1 MPPGHVTQD
10 CPISTL
16 HSFGWLSNRFN
27 KDKIEEF
34 CETSGKVCASP
45 GVRLET
51 SSLGMLKT
59 LVSRTKS
66 TFLGIKTHHK
76 SGTGRRGSNLLRS
89 HLKTTTTTTFKKCRG
104 GGVQKVLSFLCLSG
118 LRRPHPSQ
126 TGYPCKLYFPAQ
138 HRPQMTTVGSRGRVE
153 PLSSSFLGHGS
164 HSGFR

>member
-27 KDKIEEF
+27 KDKMEDF

-89 HLKTTTTTTFKKCRG
+89 HLKTTTTTTTFKKCRG
-104 GGVQKVLSFLCLSG
+104 GGRSAEGPLLSLPLG
-118 LRRPHPSQ
+118 PSQ
-126 TGYPCKLYFPAQ
+126 TP
-138 HRPQMTTVGSRGRVE
+138 PQPNWIPLQTLLPSTTQTANDHGRFSR
-153 PLSSSFLGHGS
+153 
-164 HSGFR
+164 